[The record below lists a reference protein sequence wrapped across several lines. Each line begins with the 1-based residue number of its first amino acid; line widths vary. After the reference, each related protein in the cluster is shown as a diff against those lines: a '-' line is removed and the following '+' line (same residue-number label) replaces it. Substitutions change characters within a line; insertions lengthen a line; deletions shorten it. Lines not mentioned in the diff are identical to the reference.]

1 MNKELMN
8 QYVDIHPEVKEAIE
22 TGKPVVAL
30 ESTIISH
37 GMPYPQNVETARNVE
52 NIVREGGAVPA
63 TIGIIKGRIKVGL
76 TPDELEFM
84 GKEKD
89 ILKVSRR
96 DLPIVLAKKLNGATT
111 VATTMIGAAL
121 ADIKVFVTGGIG
133 GVHKGAEKTFDI
145 SADLT
150 ELANTNV
157 TVVCAGAKS
166 ILDIGLTLE
175 YLETQGVPVLAY
187 GTEEFPAFYTSKS
200 GFMAD
205 YRMDT
210 GKEIAEAMKVK
221 WDLDLKGGFV
231 VGNPVP
237 EHLGMDESV
246 INAAIT
252 QALHEAKDLG
262 IKGKETTPF
271 LLAKIKEITGGDSL
285 ESNIEL
291 VYNNA
296 KVGTEIAV
304 EYAKLD

>member
-1 MNKELMN
+1 MTKEIIT
-8 QYVDIHPEVKEAIE
+8 QYVDIHPEVQEALT
-22 TGKPVVAL
+22 TGKAIVAL

-37 GMPYPQNVETARNVE
+37 GMPYPQNVETAKKVE
-52 NIVREGGAVPA
+52 NIVREQGAVPA

-76 TPDELEFM
+76 TEDELEFM

-96 DLPIVLAKKLNGATT
+96 DLPLIISKKLNGATT
-111 VATTMIGAAL
+111 VATTMICASL
-121 ADIKVFVTGGIG
+121 AGIKVFVTGGIG
-133 GVHKGAEKTFDI
+133 GVHKGAETSFDI

-157 TVVCAGAKS
+157 AVISAGVKS

-175 YLETQGVPVLAY
+175 YLETLGVPVLAY
-187 GTEEFPAFYTSKS
+187 QTEEFPAFYTSKS

-205 YRMDT
+205 YRVDSPE
-210 GKEIAEAMKVK
+210 EIALAMKAK
-221 WDLDLKGGFV
+221 WDLELKGGFV
-231 VGNPVP
+231 IGNPVP
-237 EHLGMDESV
+237 DELGMDVDV
-246 INAAIT
+246 INKAII
-252 QALHEAKDLG
+252 QALGEAKALG

-285 ESNIEL
+285 DSNIQL

-296 KVGTEIAV
+296 KVGGQIAV
-304 EYAKLD
+304 AYSKL